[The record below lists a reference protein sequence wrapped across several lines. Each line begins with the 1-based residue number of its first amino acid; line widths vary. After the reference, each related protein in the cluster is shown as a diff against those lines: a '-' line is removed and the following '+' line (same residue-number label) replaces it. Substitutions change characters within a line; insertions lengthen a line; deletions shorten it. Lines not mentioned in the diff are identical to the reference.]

1 MALGVVLERRDI
13 DNPWQSVSWRA
24 VAVIPGAPPVDGRRV
39 LAEGSGWVRYHA
51 ATLTVELHR
60 KGTEGYR
67 YNLSTKVPAVFVLT
81 RRHEDTEGEVEPCA
95 ATVCPNEAQD
105 YLDAGDDIVDRVPM
119 PEVVVAWVQDFVKT
133 HHVDQPFKKR
143 RKKKWF
149 DAHDP
154 AHGTSP
160 AVRGKPHH
168 D

>member
-1 MALGVVLERRDI
+1 MPLGVVLERRDI

-24 VAVIPGAPPVDGRRV
+24 VAVIPGAPPVDERRV

-67 YNLSTKVPAVFVLT
+67 YNLSTEVPAVFVVT
-81 RRHEDTEGEVEPCA
+81 RREEESDAEVEPFA

-119 PEVVVAWVQDFVKT
+119 PEVMIAWVQDFVKK
-133 HHVDQPFKKR
+133 HHVDRPFRKR
-143 RKKKWF
+143 KRDRWKERDPRPPLARK
-149 DAHDP
+149 
-154 AHGTSP
+154 
-160 AVRGKPHH
+160 
-168 D
+168 

>member
-1 MALGVVLERRDI
+1 MALGVVVERRDI

-24 VAVIPGAPPVDGRRV
+24 VAVIPGAPPVDEPRV

-67 YNLSTKVPAVFVLT
+67 YNLSTKVPAVFVIT
-81 RRHEDTEGEVEPCA
+81 RQHEELEGEVEPCA
-95 ATVCPNEAQD
+95 VTVCPSEAQD

-119 PEVVVAWVQDFVKT
+119 PEVMVAWVQDFVKT

-143 RKKKWF
+143 RNKKWF
-149 DAHDP
+149 DPHDLG
-154 AHGTSP
+154 HGPSP